1 MNSNLYPLPGL
12 DGTNPLAFLASLGVL
27 RLLTLARPEL
37 EPQLSWDKN
46 SQLPIIKLRDVLTQ
60 DEVSQI
66 LWSSLVGGTDD
77 CGAGLKAREMLSSRQ
92 NQRDAAEKE
101 MKKDKSLSSA
111 DRKKRLDAYDAE
123 LSELQIRWLGLAAPH
138 LNFGLDTKFQMDVYR
153 SWELAAKDL
162 SASNRTRAD
171 VIASLCSSA
180 HGDEEGFAADTDF
193 RTVRGA
199 GHQHFLGIMVNQL
212 IELQPQ
218 HVHKTLFAPWQ
229 YDDPLEALSLRWDPL
244 DDVRY
249 ALRWGNPS
257 GDPLRKKQGNM
268 IAANT
273 LAAAALPCF
282 PVVPIDDG
290 VATTGFNRINRATC
304 WSWPLWDGFLNLDC
318 VRSVLAHHELQSE
331 EPDHRQ
337 LSPMGIFGVF
347 RTERFTQGKF
357 RNFTP
362 AEAV

>member
-1 MNSNLYPLPGL
+1 MNPNLCPLPGL
-12 DGTNPLAFLASLGVL
+12 DGTNPLAFLATLGVL

-37 EPQLSWDKN
+37 EPQLSWDRNK
-46 SQLPIIKLRDVLTQ
+46 QRPLLKLRHALTQ
-60 DEVSQI
+60 EEVSQM
-66 LWSSLVGGTDD
+66 LWAALIGGTED
-77 CGAGLKAREMLSSRQ
+77 CDAGLKAREVLSARQ
-92 NQRDAAEKE
+92 AQREAAEKE

-111 DRKKRLDAYDAE
+111 DRKKRLEAYDAE
-123 LSELQIRWLGLAAPH
+123 LSELQIRWLDLAAPH
-138 LNFGLDTKFQMDVYR
+138 LNFGLDTKFKKEDYR
-153 SWELAAKDL
+153 SRELAAKE
-162 SASNRTRAD
+162 SSPSSRTRAD
-171 VIASLCSSA
+171 MVASLCSSSD
-180 HGDEEGFAADTDF
+180 GDEEGFAADTDF

-199 GHQHFLGIMVNQL
+199 GHQHFFGIMVNQL

-218 HVHKTLFAPWQ
+218 HVQKTLFAPWR

-257 GDPLRKKQGNM
+257 GDPLRKRQGNM

-273 LAAAALPCF
+273 LAAAALACF
-282 PVVPIDDG
+282 PIVPTDDG
-290 VATTGFNRINRATC
+290 VATTGFSRIDRATC

-318 VRSVLAHHELQSE
+318 ARSLLAHRELQSK
-331 EPDHRQ
+331 EPNHGQ